1 MSNFS
6 NKLKKFEKTFKTAK
20 KRAHEEGFGNELPD
34 GKYKTMLESCTLAEA
49 QSSGKLQVIF
59 AFVITAGELKGEKVR
74 KYACVETED
83 DQVWFARDLKRFGI
97 EAPETADDLEE
108 VVKLLDGAKPE
119 LTISIKTKDSGQFT
133 YIDKVHS
140 DIEAGDLSKKDS
152 DDEEEDDKEDE
163 DEDEEDIEA
172 EENEDSE
179 EKEDTD
185 TAVEIGMEVVFKSES
200 GKVRKGKVIKIL
212 EKEES
217 VKVKTEKGNTYTV
230 KLEDISIPEIEE
242 DDEEQEEVEVKKS
255 KQSNVKKH
263 KK

>member
-1 MSNFS
+1 MSFA

-20 KRAHEEGFGNELPD
+20 KRAHEEGFGNDLPD
-34 GKYKTMLESCTLAEA
+34 GKYKARLESCTLAEA
-49 QSSGKLQVIF
+49 QSSGRLQVDF
-59 AFVITAGELKGEKVR
+59 AFVIMAGELKGEKVH

-108 VVKLLDGAKPE
+108 VVKLLNDAKPE

-140 DIEAGDLSKKDS
+140 DIEAGDLSEEDS
-152 DDEEEDDKEDE
+152 DDEEEDDKEE
-163 DEDEEDIEA
+163 DDEEDAEA
-172 EENEDSE
+172 EEDEDSE
-179 EKEDTD
+179 EKEDDD

-200 GKVRKGKVIKIL
+200 GKDRKGKVIKIL

-230 KLEDISIPEIEE
+230 KLEDISIPEVAEE
-242 DDEEQEEVEVKKS
+242 EEEQEEAEVKKPKPS
-255 KQSNVKKH
+255 SVKKH

>member
-1 MSNFS
+1 MSFA

-20 KRAHEEGFGNELPD
+20 KRAHEEGFGNDLPD
-34 GKYKTMLESCTLAEA
+34 GKYKARLESCTLAEA
-49 QSSGKLQVIF
+49 QSSGRLQVDF
-59 AFVITAGELKGEKVR
+59 AFVIMAGELKGEKVH

-97 EAPETADDLEE
+97 EAPETADELEE
-108 VVKLLDGAKPE
+108 VVKLLDDAKPE

-140 DIEAGDLSKKDS
+140 DTEAGDLSGENGA
-152 DDEEEDDKEDE
+152 DEEDAEPEEDD
-163 DEDEEDIEA
+163 
-172 EENEDSE
+172 DSE
-179 EKEDTD
+179 EEKDDD

-200 GKVRKGKVIKIL
+200 GKDRKGKVIKIL

-230 KLEDISIPEIEE
+230 KLEDISIPEAEE
-242 DDEEQEEVEVKKS
+242 DGEEQEEQEEVKVKKS
-255 KQSNVKKH
+255 KPSSVKKY